1 MTIDFELAMIQM
13 LLRSACGF
21 IMLSYVFLKFL
32 RVKLFLSG
40 HELANSFLLF
50 RVHKCF
56 LQMIKNISWRHAQFT
71 FLMLILMLLLF
82 SVCEMGCCFIYA
94 N

>member
-21 IMLSYVFLKFL
+21 IMLRYVFLKFL

-50 RVHKCF
+50 REHNCF
-56 LQMIKNISWRHAQFT
+56 LQMIN
-71 FLMLILMLLLF
+71 
-82 SVCEMGCCFIYA
+82 
-94 N
+94 